1 MPVIVESAWC
11 AYMFDMHGSEV
22 HVLDPAYA
30 SERISVH
37 MEIHKIVHT
46 LLTNCLASFFDGWT
60 LKSIDCW
67 KLQYPTLPLFDH
79 NQYELHYI
87 LL

>member
-46 LLTNCLASFFDGWT
+46 SLTNCLASFFDGWT
-60 LKSIDCW
+60 MKSIDCW
-67 KLQYPTLPLFDH
+67 KLLYPTLPLFDL
-79 NQYELHYI
+79 NQYELNSSLI
-87 LL
+87 